1 MLGPL
6 LSLLLPSLLLPSL
19 LLLLLLLLPLPSVV
33 VVVLVVVWSKRSRS
47 SEDAGDA
54 FEGTGD
60 VDALVPAFGAAFVLA
75 VVA

>member
-1 MLGPL
+1 
-6 LSLLLPSLLLPSL
+6 
-19 LLLLLLLLPLPSVV
+19 LLLLLLLLPSVV
-33 VVVLVVVWSKRSRS
+33 LSKRSRS

-60 VDALVPAFGAAFVLA
+60 VDALVPAVGSAFVLA